1 LGQAEVLSDLAKLW
15 DDDDA
20 EKGGWTKCCNDSPS
34 ASGKPKD
41 N

>member
-15 DDDDA
+15 DDDA